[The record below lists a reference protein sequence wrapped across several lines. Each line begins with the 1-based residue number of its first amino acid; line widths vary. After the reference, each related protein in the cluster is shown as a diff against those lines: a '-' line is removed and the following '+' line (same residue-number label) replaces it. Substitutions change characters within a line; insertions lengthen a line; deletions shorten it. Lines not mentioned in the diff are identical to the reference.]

1 MYRLILIILITIHSA
16 LAFGQAEFSFKETT
30 HKFPKTK
37 AGVVLKYDYE
47 FTNTGKDPLVI
58 TEIKVACGCTKYE
71 FPKEP
76 IMPGKTG
83 VIKLTFDTKTV
94 YGPQDRTLMVYSNA
108 KKNPFKLRFK
118 VNVDDSELRKQ
129 EHK

>member
-1 MYRLILIILITIHSA
+1 MHRIILIILLTIYSA
-16 LAFGQAEFSFKETT
+16 LAFGQAEFSFLETT

-37 AGVVLKYDYE
+37 AGPVLTYDYE
-47 FTNTGKDPLVI
+47 FTNTGDQPLVI
-58 TEIKVACGCTKYE
+58 SEIKVQCSCTRFE

-76 IMPGKTG
+76 IMPGQKG
-83 VIKLTFDTKTV
+83 VIKLMFNTASV

-118 VNVDDSELRKQ
+118 VNVEEEK
-129 EHK
+129 K